1 MDMELAIKST
11 SRKRKLR
18 KKLVDFSFLFPVL
31 FMFVAFVVFPFLW
44 GIPLSFTDWDG
55 LSATRNFINFDNY
68 VNIFSDPHI
77 PNAFKNTAVFAV
89 LTLVVS
95 NVLGL
100 LIALL
105 LQRSNRINNLTRTI
119 VFMPYCLS
127 MILQAYVWKY
137 MYSDVLYGLFSI
149 PNPLGSQF
157 WAIIGIAFICI
168 WADTGY
174 CMIIYVAALQGISKD
189 YYEAAQISGAS
200 KWQQFWKITL
210 PMLWPAVVSNVIIY
224 LGWGLRVYDYPM
236 AATSG
241 GPGRASETIAMLIY
255 KNLFSYHKAGY
266 GQALA
271 IVYTVMIFVVIAVV
285 AKLLRKREVEL

>member
-105 LQRSNRINNLTRTI
+105 RGYKRWISPLLGHHCR
-119 VFMPYCLS
+119 F
-127 MILQAYVWKY
+127 
-137 MYSDVLYGLFSI
+137 I
-149 PNPLGSQF
+149 PT
-157 WAIIGIAFICI
+157 C
-168 WADTGY
+168 
-174 CMIIYVAALQGISKD
+174 
-189 YYEAAQISGAS
+189 
-200 KWQQFWKITL
+200 
-210 PMLWPAVVSNVIIY
+210 
-224 LGWGLRVYDYPM
+224 
-236 AATSG
+236 
-241 GPGRASETIAMLIY
+241 SEYAM
-255 KNLFSYHKAGY
+255 
-266 GQALA
+266 QALA
-271 IVYTVMIFVVIAVV
+271 VHGLFKGLLLTVWR
-285 AKLLRKREVEL
+285 LLRCNPFGKFGYDPVPPRGRWVSDERRLTRG